1 MIQSTGQ
8 TVLINFLGWYE
19 KVQRSDKRRDLG
31 LGQKRVQAQVSS
43 LICSK
48 LSENHRKSWVYPD
61 NNRHCSR
68 LHVTKY
74 IL

>member
-8 TVLINFLGWYE
+8 TVLINFFGWYE

-48 LSENHRKSWVYPD
+48 LSENHRKS
-61 NNRHCSR
+61 
-68 LHVTKY
+68 
-74 IL
+74 